1 MKNHRFPPLVGA
13 LAICALP
20 LMFASFTGNGK
31 KIPITTSSQE
41 AQELFLKGRDLQ
53 ERLQGQE
60 ALPYFEKAIAKD
72 PNFALAY
79 LNFANSQP
87 TAKGFFAQLDKAVAL
102 SDKVSE
108 GERLTILGA
117 QAGANGNPA
126 KQKEYYQ
133 KLVAAYPDDER
144 AHNLLGGYF
153 FGQQEYAPAIEAYKK
168 ATTIAPNF
176 SQPYN
181 QLGYAYRFLENYAE
195 AEKTFRKY
203 IELIPNDP
211 NPYDS
216 YAELLLKMGRF
227 DESIKQYQ
235 AALSHNLNFVASY
248 IGIATD
254 LCLQGKHAEARAQ
267 LQKLY
272 DLARNDGERRA
283 ALFAKTVAYVDEG
296 HTAMALAEMDKQYA
310 LAEKINDAAAMSGD
324 LGAMGNILYESGK
337 YDEARAK
344 FEKSLQLVEAAAN
357 LSPAFKENA
366 KRGALYNAGRI
377 ALMKND
383 LATAKA
389 KAEEFRTQSEA
400 AKNTFQLWLAHE
412 LAGSIALAEKNYTQ
426 AIAHFQQANQQN
438 PYTLYRLALAYEGN
452 GDMKS
457 AKEFCTKAAR
467 FNSLNNPLNYAFM
480 RKTAEQKLTALSR
493 S

>member
-1 MKNHRFPPLVGA
+1 MTKHRFPQLLRA
-13 LAICALP
+13 LTLCALP
-20 LMFASFTGNGK
+20 LVFAGFAGNGK
-31 KIPITTSSQE
+31 KVPITTSSQE
-41 AQELFLKGRDLQ
+41 ARELFLKGRDLQ

-60 ALPYFEKAIAKD
+60 SLQYFEKAIAKD
-72 PNFALAY
+72 PNFAIAH

-102 SDKVSE
+102 ADKVSE
-108 GERLTILGA
+108 GERLAILGA

-133 KLVAAYPDDER
+133 KLVVAYPDDER
-144 AHNLLGGYF
+144 AYNLLGNYF
-153 FGQQEYAPAIEAYKK
+153 FGQQEFAQAIAEYKK
-168 ATTIAPNF
+168 VTAIAPNF

-181 QLGYAYRFLENYAE
+181 QLGYAYRSLENYAE
-195 AEKTFRKY
+195 AEKAFQKY
-203 IELIPNDP
+203 IKLIPDDP

-216 YAELLLKMGRF
+216 YAELLLKIGRF

-235 AALSHNLNFVASY
+235 AALSHNPNFVASY

-254 LCLQGKHAEARAQ
+254 LCLQNKHADARTQ

-272 DLARNDGERRA
+272 DIARNDGERRA

-296 HTAMALAEMDKQYA
+296 NTEMALAEMDKQYA

-337 YDEARAK
+337 YDEALAK
-344 FEKSLQLVEAAAN
+344 FEKSLQLVVEASN

-366 KRGALYNAGRI
+366 KRGSLYNAGRV
-377 ALMKND
+377 ALMKKD

-389 KAEEFRTQSEA
+389 KAEEFRTQSET
-400 AKNTFQLWLAHE
+400 AKNTFQTWLAHE
-412 LAGSIALAEKNYTQ
+412 LAGSIALTEKNYDQ
-426 AIAHFQQANQQN
+426 AIAHFQKANQQN
-438 PYTLYRLALAYEGN
+438 PYTLYRLALAYEGK
-452 GDMKS
+452 GDVKN
-457 AKEFCTKAAR
+457 AKDSYKKAAR
-467 FNSLNNPLNYAFM
+467 FNALSNLNYSFM
-480 RKTAEQKLTALSR
+480 RKKAEQKLAAISR